1 LFFKL
6 EQGIFGS
13 NFSRVFYKLIFFFFY
28 LIQATKHAFAQD
40 HCNPSL
46 PTGTPKCTSFYF
58 KKKEEEEEEERCRDY
73 LIINPTSKL
82 YYQAC

>member
-1 LFFKL
+1 ML
-6 EQGIFGS
+6 
-13 NFSRVFYKLIFFFFY
+13 SRRI
-28 LIQATKHAFAQD
+28 IATQACRLVRLSAQAFI
-40 HCNPSL
+40 L
-46 PTGTPKCTSFYF
+46 